1 MVYRNLHWFLSAR
14 IFELSYLN
22 FLLNTQKKTW
32 NCSIRI
38 KQLQNVQSFFEGWKH
53 DKSKHDVKFLLLF
66 SLNNYINNYS
76 DDEGEEDEDDDDDEE
91 DGEDE
96 DTEEKVEDEQN
107 CINGLKDEGSPR
119 KVRYTVYCMYYK

>member
-1 MVYRNLHWFLSAR
+1 M
-14 IFELSYLN
+14 
-22 FLLNTQKKTW
+22 
-32 NCSIRI
+32 
-38 KQLQNVQSFFEGWKH
+38 
-53 DKSKHDVKFLLLF
+53 LF

-76 DDEGEEDEDDDDDEE
+76 DDEGEEDEDDDDDDDEDEDDEEEE